1 MKNKISL
8 QHINHNNA
16 PRMAYFLNE
25 VDEELK
31 EVPYEWK
38 SLKLAD
44 RITTA
49 LRYVSEATTP
59 VTITVFFC
67 DSYSDGNEI
76 AKENEFPYSPKAKWS
91 LNGDLMYLVESEDE
105 EKVSEILSL
114 FAGEE

>member
-8 QHINHNNA
+8 QHIDHGNTV
-16 PRMAYFLNE
+16 RMAYFLNQ

-38 SLKLAD
+38 GLKLAD
-44 RITTA
+44 RITAA
-49 LRYVSEATTP
+49 LKYVSESEIP
-59 VTITVFFC
+59 VTITVYLC
-67 DSYSDGNEI
+67 DSYSGGNEVGK
-76 AKENEFPYSPKAKWS
+76 ANELPYTSKAKWS
-91 LNGDLMYLVESEDE
+91 INGDLMYLVEAEDE